1 MVFQSGLTVTEAS
14 LFFTGGMFLM
24 FLMPILRCQPL
35 FLLVWRCR
43 SLHKY
48 SIKISPSVK
57 EKWDKPVT
65 QFGAA
70 PEGLHLRLL
79 VAQLLGAPSHAP
91 HLPEA
96 TSLVRRLLHSGGV
109 HQMEGALVL
118 VVVVRVLAAG
128 AELRRI
134 LVCTQKHY

>member
-1 MVFQSGLTVTEAS
+1 MKKKPDE
-14 LFFTGGMFLM
+14 
-24 FLMPILRCQPL
+24 
-35 FLLVWRCR
+35 
-43 SLHKY
+43 
-48 SIKISPSVK
+48 
-57 EKWDKPVT
+57 PVT

-118 VVVVRVLAAG
+118 VVVVRILAAS

-134 LVCTQKHY
+134 LVCTQKHYYFIEKNNPVGKNLLVYFLSWNAAPVQSDIWQRKIKIK